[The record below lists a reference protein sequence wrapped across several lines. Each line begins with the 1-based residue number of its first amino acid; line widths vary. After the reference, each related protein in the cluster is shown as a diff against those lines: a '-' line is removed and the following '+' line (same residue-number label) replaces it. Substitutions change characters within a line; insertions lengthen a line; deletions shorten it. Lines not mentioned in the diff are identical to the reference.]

1 MNKKQP
7 KLKFEEDKER
17 TATRS
22 PPKKEKVEQTQPRKK
37 LKLDADK
44 AAEKAQHCLLLKP
57 DSYHLRP
64 PLLSAETYL
73 HHLPVRQYFSR
84 THKSAHYKEYAPH

>member
-37 LKLDADK
+37 LKLDADSLTRPVANGSCRK
-44 AAEKAQHCLLLKP
+44 STTSTLWQSRDHPGRSIPHDKSPETRDVRFGHC
-57 DSYHLRP
+57 
-64 PLLSAETYL
+64 
-73 HHLPVRQYFSR
+73 PVCGSPG
-84 THKSAHYKEYAPH
+84 S

>member
-37 LKLDADK
+37 LKLDADI
-44 AAEKAQHCLLLKP
+44 HILG
-57 DSYHLRP
+57 
-64 PLLSAETYL
+64 
-73 HHLPVRQYFSR
+73 F
-84 THKSAHYKEYAPH
+84 

>member
-22 PPKKEKVEQTQPRKK
+22 PPKKEKMEQTQPRKK

-44 AAEKAQHCLLLKP
+44 ATEKHNIYALAKP
-57 DSYHLRP
+57 RSLRTKHP
-64 PLLSAETYL
+64 A
-73 HHLPVRQYFSR
+73 
-84 THKSAHYKEYAPH
+84 